1 MTTRTLSLEVLNVL
15 VLCVALS
22 ILLRDQFQH
31 IGNSSTTATSP
42 NRQEDHR
49 QLQRRLDTTFDSAD
63 ATRPFAY
70 STSGLVSNFSD
81 FVGSWYDCMHTSLT
95 TFEGETE
102 EKEVLHTIGCDH
114 GLLGN
119 ITKVRETNEQ
129 ALKFDFY
136 QLNKCSFHGFG
147 GKGQRPC
154 PNDSLPGREG
164 SAADGKIL
172 VKYTFKGLGSFAE
185 SDRVQFYADQSY
197 IRSKKGE
204 WKADFERTKSE
215 NGDTMVCQKHL
226 EGIVCD
232 WHLNEYRTATVA
244 QSSGCKKDNRCKP
257 GLGKQRCLG
266 MGGEWTDECPRTKY
280 VKEGFLYDS
289 FGSYYLVQNI
299 SKCNVQC
306 PDSDDSDE

>member
-31 IGNSSTTATSP
+31 IGNSSNT
-42 NRQEDHR
+42 NRQEDPR

-63 ATRPFAY
+63 ATRQFFP
-70 STSGLVSNFSD
+70 TDGLVTDFSD

-114 GLLGN
+114 GFLGN

-129 ALKFDFY
+129 TLKFEFY
-136 QLNKCSFHGFG
+136 QLNKCSFHGIG
-147 GKGQRPC
+147 RNGQRPC
-154 PNDSLPGREG
+154 PNDSLPGSPG
-164 SAADGKIL
+164 GGIDGKIL
-172 VKYTFKGLGSFAE
+172 VKYTFKGLGSFAD

-197 IRSKKGE
+197 IRSRKGE

-232 WHLNEYRTATVA
+232 WHLNEYRTAAVD

-266 MGGEWTDECPRTKY
+266 MGGEWTEECPRTKY

-289 FGSYYLVQNI
+289 FGSHYLVQDVA
-299 SKCNVQC
+299 KCNVQC
-306 PDSDDSDE
+306 PDAEEP